1 MLEKYIIFL
10 TFIPWIF
17 MFIISII
24 KNLNNDNYLK
34 FSFKYLRKNI
44 FKIFRLDMLFLIVV
58 YFYFSNFDM
67 EFVDKYLFVVMN
79 IYLFVNSFYDQKLDI
94 KKDFFKN
101 NLFNLVLLFLV
112 MVGPFLVYFKTKDL
126 NLVYKIMLL
135 YLYLEYG
142 IIMGVSYLN
151 KLFKK
156 VLKK

>member
-1 MLEKYIIFL
+1 
-10 TFIPWIF
+10 
-17 MFIISII
+17 
-24 KNLNNDNYLK
+24 
-34 FSFKYLRKNI
+34 
-44 FKIFRLDMLFLIVV
+44 
-58 YFYFSNFDM
+58 
-67 EFVDKYLFVVMN
+67 MN